1 MINNAV
7 EKRGRRLVLP
17 PDIEYRPTLALAGA
31 QTQAAAAAAA
41 AQVKVVGRRRRKVS
55 VRVAGW
61 RRASVRRRAEPSTRA
76 QSVSAQVPTCL
87 HVASTTLMLLALAV
101 LLGAA
106 VVPPATAA
114 TPEQTLDVGR
124 AINLFSRYG
133 YLTISMRVVPRNDSE
148 RWLFREPTVE
158 IFQQVHP
165 EVSFTSYNLFK
176 FCEKHCKL

>member
-7 EKRGRRLVLP
+7 EKRGRRLVSP
-17 PDIEYRPTLALAGA
+17 PDIEYRPTLAGA
-31 QTQAAAAAAA
+31 QAQAAAAAAA

-76 QSVSAQVPTCL
+76 RAVSVSAQVPTCL

-106 VVPPATAA
+106 VVRPAAAA

-165 EVSFTSYNLFK
+165 EVSFTS
-176 FCEKHCKL
+176 

>member
-1 MINNAV
+1 MPWKSVVDAWF
-7 EKRGRRLVLP
+7 RHLTLR
-17 PDIEYRPTLALAGA
+17 RPTLALAGA
-31 QTQAAAAAAA
+31 QTQAAAAAAAA

-61 RRASVRRRAEPSTRA
+61 RRASVRRRAEHQSA
-76 QSVSAQVPTCL
+76 VSVSAQVPTCL

-165 EVSFTSYNLFK
+165 EVSFKS
-176 FCEKHCKL
+176 